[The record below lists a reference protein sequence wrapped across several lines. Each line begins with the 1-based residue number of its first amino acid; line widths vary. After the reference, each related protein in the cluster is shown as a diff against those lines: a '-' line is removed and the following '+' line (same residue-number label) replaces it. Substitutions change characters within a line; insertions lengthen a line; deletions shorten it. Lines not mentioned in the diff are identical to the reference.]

1 MIARETAWQILYWL
15 WVAGEVG
22 LVIATRTRKGSGGSV
37 RDRGSL
43 AVLWLTIV
51 ASTVVGITYG
61 EMHEPTMFGGAHW
74 IRTVSLV
81 LLLAALA
88 FRWTAI
94 VTLGRWFS
102 VNVAIRESQALQTGG
117 VFSIVR
123 HPSYTGLLLTFFA
136 IALHTR
142 NWLAFAIVLVPCTL
156 ALIYRITIEEQ
167 ALRGAFGEAYT
178 QYAARVRCRIIP
190 GIW

>member
-1 MIARETAWQILYWL
+1 MTREIVWQLLYWL

-22 LVIATRTRKGSGGSV
+22 LLIATRTRQGSGGSV

-51 ASTVVGITYG
+51 AATVVGISYG
-61 EMHEPTMFGGAHW
+61 EMHEATMFGGAHW
-74 IRTVSLV
+74 IRTAAIV
-81 LLLAALA
+81 LLAAALA

-102 VNVAIRESQALQTGG
+102 VNVAIRESQALQTHG

-123 HPSYTGLLLTFFA
+123 HPSYTGLLLIFFA

-142 NWLAFAIVLVPCTL
+142 NWIGFAIVFVPCAA

-167 ALRGAFGEAYT
+167 ALRSAFGDAYS
-178 QYAARVRCRIIP
+178 QYAAHTRYRIIP

>member
-1 MIARETAWQILYWL
+1 VTREVLWQFLYWL

-22 LVIATRTRKGSGGSV
+22 LLIATRTRQGSGGSV

-43 AVLWLTIV
+43 IILWMVIV
-51 ASTVVGITYG
+51 AATVVGISYG
-61 EMHEPTMFGGAHW
+61 EMHVPTMFGGAHW
-74 IRTVSLV
+74 IRTVALV
-81 LLLAALA
+81 LFAAALA

-102 VNVAIRESQALQTGG
+102 VNVAIRESQALQTHG

-123 HPSYTGLLLTFFA
+123 HPSYTGLMLIFFA

-142 NWLAFAIVLVPCTL
+142 SWIAFAIVFVPCAA
-156 ALIYRITIEEQ
+156 ALIYRTTTEEQ
-167 ALRGAFGEAYT
+167 ALRSAFGDAYS
-178 QYAARVRCRIIP
+178 QYAAHTRYRIIP
-190 GIW
+190 AIW